1 MAMVDNDNGW
11 QWLLL
16 TMAMVDNDNGWQ
28 WQWLTTSA
36 REERI
41 SLLDIDPG
49 YSLEI
54 SSYTLNNILILE
66 IIPFICLQHRLYIL
80 AHSSP
85 RPKDILWLFL
95 IILKLKKK
103 HFPPEWTGQVRCVR
117 SADSSIGGHHLV
129 IGQIGANVVA
139 DCLYSSNIYRGKEY

>member
-1 MAMVDNDNGW
+1 MVDNDNGW

-95 IILKLKKK
+95 NILKLKKK
-103 HFPPEWTGQVRCVR
+103 AFSSWVDWAGPLCKECWFLHRWT
-117 SADSSIGGHHLV
+117 SP
-129 IGQIGANVVA
+129 GQIGVNVVA
-139 DCLYSSNIYRGKEY
+139 GCLYSSNIYRGKEY